1 MTDWSTVKGDG
12 FELSFGYR
20 DTAAFSECVEQL
32 VADGV
37 ASGIAR
43 RDPTLWGP
51 EAEAE
56 AGKRLAW
63 VGLPQESKVLV
74 DEIIGLRDVLANRGM
89 DRVVLCGMGGSSLA
103 PEVICAAHGV
113 ELTVLDSSDP
123 DCVRRALGDRL
134 ERTTVVVSSKSGGTV
149 ETDSQKRAFEQ
160 AFRDA
165 DLEPMAHI
173 IVVTDP
179 DSPLDD
185 EAGKAGYRIFH
196 ADPDVGGRY
205 SAFTAFGLVPSGL
218 AGANLAKLLDEASSI
233 QSALESDH
241 ADNPGLRMG
250 ALLGVANLEGVDKMV
265 VADNG
270 SGIPGFGDWAEQL
283 VAESTGKNDKGILP
297 VVVPSLDAPNLSPNT
312 SDEVVVTL
320 GPGVVES
327 ALPTSGW
334 GVAVDAPLGAQ
345 MLLWEYATVVAGR
358 VIGINP
364 FDQPDVESAK
374 QAAREMLDG
383 GGKTPTPTFT
393 EGSVEVYSTEGLLS
407 DEKTVAGAVQTLL
420 DQIDDERGY
429 LAVMAY
435 LDRETDKD
443 LAGVRESLATRTGRP
458 TTFGWGPRFLH
469 STGQY
474 HKGGPPVGVYLQV
487 TTAPLQDLDIP
498 GRPFSFG
505 TFIGAQAVG
514 DANVLAEH
522 GRPVLRLH
530 LVDHDAGL
538 AAVRDALGADGPAL

>member
-250 ALLGVANLEGVDKMV
+250 ALLGVANL
-265 VADNG
+265 
-270 SGIPGFGDWAEQL
+270 
-283 VAESTGKNDKGILP
+283 
-297 VVVPSLDAPNLSPNT
+297 
-312 SDEVVVTL
+312 
-320 GPGVVES
+320 
-327 ALPTSGW
+327 
-334 GVAVDAPLGAQ
+334 
-345 MLLWEYATVVAGR
+345 AGR
-358 VIGINP
+358 R
-364 FDQPDVESAK
+364 Q
-374 QAAREMLDG
+374 DG
-383 GGKTPTPTFT
+383 RRR
-393 EGSVEVYSTEGLLS
+393 
-407 DEKTVAGAVQTLL
+407 Q
-420 DQIDDERGY
+420 R
-429 LAVMAY
+429 
-435 LDRETDKD
+435 
-443 LAGVRESLATRTGRP
+443 
-458 TTFGWGPRFLH
+458 
-469 STGQY
+469 
-474 HKGGPPVGVYLQV
+474 
-487 TTAPLQDLDIP
+487 
-498 GRPFSFG
+498 
-505 TFIGAQAVG
+505 VG
-514 DANVLAEH
+514 D
-522 GRPVLRLH
+522 PWLR
-530 LVDHDAGL
+530 
-538 AAVRDALGADGPAL
+538 